1 MTREKRKNTK
11 YVFID
16 TSIFLDILYSDNSSD
31 HLDRILK
38 EIDSGKCILL
48 VPKVIQM
55 EVVKDFTLWK
65 KNLLESIA
73 QKLKIDLILD
83 VTEKDK
89 TGTGKDKNKKSN
101 NTLLI
106 DNLTKGS
113 RDELVKKVSDFYIEI
128 ENKLKSIFDNQN
140 TKIIE
145 LSDSIIIKGIERS
158 LLKKAPSTK
167 LDKKTEHQH
176 LKDVDCMAF
185 ESLVYFLN
193 KIKLS
198 EDDIFYLFTT
208 DSDYFEEDRLRND
221 IKNDLSK
228 FKKKNI
234 YHSQIVTDLFA
245 KKSKSKKTKEPAAEP
260 SLFSADQGLV
270 ESSEGL
276 LSK

>member
-1 MTREKRKNTK
+1 MTQKIKSNK

-16 TSIFLDILYSDNSSD
+16 TNIFLDILYSDTSSD
-31 HLDRILK
+31 DLDKILK
-38 EIDSGKCILL
+38 EINSKKITLL

-55 EVVKDFTLWK
+55 EVLKDFAMWK
-65 KNLLESIA
+65 KNFLESIA

-89 TGTGKDKNKKSN
+89 TGTGKDRKKKNN

-106 DNLTKGS
+106 DNLTKDS
-113 RDELVKKVSDFYIEI
+113 RDELVRKVSDFYTEI
-128 ENKLKSIFDNQN
+128 EDKLRSIFGNGN

-176 LKDVDCMAF
+176 MKDVDCIAF
-185 ESLVYFLN
+185 ESVLHFFSEN
-193 KIKLS
+193 KLS
-198 EDDIFYLFTT
+198 SYDIFHIFTT
-208 DSDYFEEDRLRND
+208 DSDYFDEDKLRDD

-228 FKKKNI
+228 FKDKNI
-234 YHSQIVTDLFA
+234 YHSQIAADLFVKKSNA
-245 KKSKSKKTKEPAAEP
+245 KKIKESVVEP
-260 SLFSADQGLV
+260 SLFSSDQGLV
-270 ESSEGL
+270 ESSENL